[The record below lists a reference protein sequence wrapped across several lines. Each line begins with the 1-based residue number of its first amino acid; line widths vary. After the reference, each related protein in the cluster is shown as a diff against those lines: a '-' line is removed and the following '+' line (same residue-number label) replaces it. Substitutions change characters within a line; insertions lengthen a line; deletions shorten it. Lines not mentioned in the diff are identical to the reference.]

1 MNFNKNIIAM
11 IHVPALPGT
20 PKNCMNMNQIIN
32 HCIEEAELYKKC
44 GIDTIMLE
52 NMHDI
57 PYLNRCVGPEITA
70 SMALVASEV
79 KKIFPGFIGIQVLA
93 GANKEALA
101 IAYCANLDFIRAE
114 GFVFGHMADEGMM
127 NACAGE
133 LLRYRKQI
141 GAERIKILTDIKKKH
156 SAHSITSDVSIADT
170 AHAAQFFLSDGVI
183 VTGIA
188 TGDAPD
194 LEELKQVKKAV
205 TLPVLLG
212 SGITPDN
219 IETYY
224 NYADGFIIGSY
235 FKHNGYW
242 ENELDEERICRM
254 VNYLKTKNNENNKN

>member
-1 MNFNKNIIAM
+1 
-11 IHVPALPGT
+11 
-20 PKNCMNMNQIIN
+20 
-32 HCIEEAELYKKC
+32 
-44 GIDTIMLE
+44 
-52 NMHDI
+52 
-57 PYLNRCVGPEITA
+57 
-70 SMALVASEV
+70 
-79 KKIFPGFIGIQVLA
+79 
-93 GANKEALA
+93 
-101 IAYCANLDFIRAE
+101 
-114 GFVFGHMADEGMM
+114 M

-141 GAERIKILTDIKKKH
+141 GAEKIAILTDIKKKH
-156 SAHSITSDVSIADT
+156 SAHAITSDVSIADT

-183 VTGIA
+183 VTGVA

-194 LEELKQVKKAV
+194 LEELKQVKQAV

-219 IETYY
+219 IEKYY